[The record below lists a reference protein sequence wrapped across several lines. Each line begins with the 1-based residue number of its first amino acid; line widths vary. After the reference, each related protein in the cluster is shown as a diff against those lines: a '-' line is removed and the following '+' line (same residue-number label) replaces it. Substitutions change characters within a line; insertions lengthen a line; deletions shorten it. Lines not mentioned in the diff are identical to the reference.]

1 MLLSTTHLCSSRISR
16 ADKMN
21 QSAYRDSPT
30 RAAQV
35 LLSAEYPES
44 APIHERRAQ
53 PLHLDNRCSAR
64 LLLHARAARRAASDV
79 GGRSKLPAAAA
90 GHHRPSSTARRTCA
104 ASSSA
109 PSSHNAN
116 SSPPIRL
123 TVSSRR
129 TARAS
134 RAPTMPSNWSPTS

>member
-1 MLLSTTHLCSSRISR
+1 
-16 ADKMN
+16 MN

-35 LLSAEYPES
+35 LLSAEYQES

-109 PSSHNAN
+109 PRAAAAS
-116 SSPPIRL
+116 
-123 TVSSRR
+123 
-129 TARAS
+129 AS
-134 RAPTMPSNWSPTS
+134 RTWAATASACIASNAEEAAWLLTSTRPAVPAIVTR